1 MRCLKVFGL
10 SSHLMAE
17 DDPLYRREILR
28 LAADAAGAGHLAAP
42 DATATAHNPACGDR
56 VTVELALEDGRI
68 SALAHTTQ
76 ACVLT
81 QASAAL
87 LSGSAPGRDR
97 AELEALA
104 ASVRGFLEGGPAPEG
119 YGVFDGVAAH
129 AGRHV
134 CVLLP
139 LEAALKAL
147 ESAEPG
153 AVRPQDQPAS

>member
-1 MRCLKVFGL
+1 MT
-10 SSHLMAE
+10 
-17 DDPLYRREILR
+17 DDPLYRRELLR
-28 LAADAAGAGHLAAP
+28 LAADASGAGTLPAP
-42 DATATAHNPACGDR
+42 DAAATAHNPACGDR
-56 VTVELALEDGRI
+56 VRVELALDGGRV

-87 LSGSAPGRDR
+87 LAVTAPGQDH
-97 AELEALA
+97 AGLAALT
-104 ASVRGFLEGGPAPEG
+104 ASVRAFLNGAPAPAG

-147 ESAEPG
+147 EQAEPSRP
-153 AVRPQDQPAS
+153 RPQGQPDA